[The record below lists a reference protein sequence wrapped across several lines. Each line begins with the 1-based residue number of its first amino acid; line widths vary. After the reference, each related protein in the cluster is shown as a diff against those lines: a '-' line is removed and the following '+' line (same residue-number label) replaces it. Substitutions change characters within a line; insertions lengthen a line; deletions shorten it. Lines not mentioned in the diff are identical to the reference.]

1 MVPSYWKEPYNKVN
15 LLLAGVIITIFI
27 YSGIF
32 SAEKDNHPVSSFY
45 PEAMGKE
52 SPTKGLSRSFSEIM
66 RGHFKEARQW
76 NEYGIPVFF
85 FFFTQLILRLGFNFL
100 HYKRIIPFQILL
112 TSDVFISLTLFIVCF
127 QKLLL
132 FWEFY

>member
-15 LLLAGVIITIFI
+15 LLLAGVIIAIFI

-32 SAEKDNHPVSSFY
+32 STEKDNHPVSSFY
-45 PEAMGKE
+45 PEAMSKE
-52 SPTKGLSRSFSEIM
+52 SPTKGLSRSFSEII

-85 FFFTQLILRLGFNFL
+85 FFFTQLILRLVLNFF
-100 HYKRIIPFQILL
+100 HYKRICVRSTYRQKIIHKFKPFPLNLIR
-112 TSDVFISLTLFIVCF
+112 
-127 QKLLL
+127 KLHP
-132 FWEFY
+132 